1 MRHHKRPK
9 TPTPKDM
16 SSNEEITPPKTPELK
31 ESIKKPKAIKSIEHE
46 EVKESLKPSFFER
59 MKTKLEALL
68 PEEKFIDV
76 MKYIEE
82 DSDEKLNAKVQT
94 AFRFNPDLIERLK
107 ARAKRE
113 NRSLNNY
120 VEKVLMD
127 IVYDEPN
134 EETIAAMNWKKKV
147 LIWTV

>member
-1 MRHHKRPK
+1 MN
-9 TPTPKDM
+9 TSA
-16 SSNEEITPPKTPELK
+16 SS
-31 ESIKKPKAIKSIEHE
+31 
-46 EVKESLKPSFFER
+46 V
-59 MKTKLEALL
+59 
-68 PEEKFIDV
+68 
-76 MKYIEE
+76 
-82 DSDEKLNAKVQT
+82 KVQT

-134 EETIAAMNWKKKV
+134 EETIAAMDEARTSKTLETLDLAKFKEFV
-147 LIWTV
+147 ASL